1 MPKKLTLLILLIAM
15 LSLSGAAAQA
25 EVVIN
30 AANFPDD
37 TFRAYVMSASVD
49 VDGDGVLSGDE
60 LLIVSME
67 IIESGVESLTGIE
80 YFTGLE
86 ELYCYSNNLTALD
99 VSKNVN
105 LYTLECDNNKLTK
118 LDLSKNINLMEL
130 ECELNALVTLD
141 LASNENLYYMK
152 CYNQSRSGLEVVSV
166 NNQFRVDISPYVGRA
181 NLARVVSNDIT
192 GRNASDDVISSV
204 SYNVRTGIAYFD
216 EFPYSVTYKYSTGF
230 YDDYGVESTMD
241 VTLVTSGDFEVSPQ
255 PAADEETPTPVKKKS
270 RGGGGGCDMTG
281 SMASAALVLIFA
293 QSIAKHKRRS

>member
-1 MPKKLTLLILLIAM
+1 M
-15 LSLSGAAAQA
+15 
-25 EVVIN
+25 
-30 AANFPDD
+30 
-37 TFRAYVMSASVD
+37 D
-49 VDGDGVLSGDE
+49 VNGDGVLSGDE
-60 LLIVSME
+60 LSVISME

-105 LYTLECDNNKLTK
+105 LYTLECDNNKLET

-166 NNQFRVDISPYVGRA
+166 DNQFRVDISPYVGRT
-181 NLARVVSNDIT
+181 NLARVVSSDIT

-204 SYNVRTGIAYFD
+204 SYDTGTGIAYFD
-216 EFPYSVTYKYSTGF
+216 EFPYSVTYKYATGF
-230 YDDYGVESTMD
+230 YDDYGVETAMD
-241 VTLVTSGDFEVSPQ
+241 VTLITSGDIDVSPQ
-255 PAADEETPTPVKKKS
+255 PTADEETPQPAKKKS
-270 RGGGGGCDMTG
+270 GGGGGGCDMTG
-281 SMASAALVLIFA
+281 SIASAALMLIFA
-293 QSIAKHKRRS
+293 

>member
-1 MPKKLTLLILLIAM
+1 M

-99 VSKNVN
+99 VSKNTN
-105 LYTLECDNNKLTK
+105 LYTLECDNNKLET

-166 NNQFRVDISPYVGRA
+166 DNQFRVDISPYVGKA
-181 NLARVVSNDIT
+181 NLAQVVSNDIT

-204 SYNVRTGIAYFD
+204 SYNVRTGIAYFA
-216 EFPYSVTYKYSTGF
+216 EFPYSVTYKYATGF
-230 YDDYGVESTMD
+230 YDDYGNESTMD
-241 VTLVTSGDFEVSPQ
+241 VTLITSGDVYETPQ

-281 SMASAALVLIFA
+281 SIASAALLLIFA
-293 QSIAKHKRRS
+293 QLILKRKCRQQ